1 MRKIDSLRQVLSTSI
16 EELSKSNERLRI
28 WIDRGTVQCRQ
39 TATFGFTMAYRVNVL
54 LMDMTTDIAS
64 VGYVIC
70 AWLRINQPDLLAP
83 GKDAFALDLDVLD
96 NGKYDAL
103 IQIDLNQNVT
113 CAINGQGK
121 MQVDYLPEPEPLFAD
136 DLPFPGL
143 DAVPVLKAV
152 SVNGDGQIA
161 PFDPAA

>member
-1 MRKIDSLRQVLSTSI
+1 MRKIDSLRDLLSTSI
-16 EELSKSNERLRI
+16 EDLSKSRERLRI

-39 TATFGFTMAYRVNVL
+39 TATFGFTMVYRVNVL
-54 LMDMTTDIAS
+54 LMDMATDIAS
-64 VGYVIC
+64 VAYVIC

-103 IQIDLNQNVT
+103 IQIDLSQNVT
-113 CAINGQGK
+113 CGLNAQNK

-143 DAVPVLKAV
+143 DAVPILKAV
-152 SVNGDGQIA
+152 SVTGEGQIA